1 MLFLFIDGISADSD
15 LMFLLG
21 FSFGVKAEGTVSLI
35 SLRQDRLNSIVC
47 NNDMRIWC
55 NNMKKTVTSCIDGLL
70 NKSWVLA
77 LKSGN
82 PVACYAEGTARTSRG
97 RSGANQGL

>member
-21 FSFGVKAEGTVSLI
+21 GSFGVKAEGTVSLI

-47 NNDMRIWC
+47 NNDPRIWC
-55 NNMKKTVTSCIDGLL
+55 NNMKKTVKSCIDGLL
-70 NKSWVLA
+70 NKLWVLA

-82 PVACYAEGTARTSRG
+82 PVACYAEDFNLTTHTHTHTHM
-97 RSGANQGL
+97 